1 MRPQLGCPQ
10 LIPAV
15 RTNFGSGRWESSFN
29 SLLLNI
35 WFSEH
40 VLSFFSLTR
49 VVFLSQFNHS
59 SGVQS
64 RQSAAHSRGSREQGC
79 GGCPFSLLLASLAC
93 PLPGPS
99 LQPALLL
106 HAQSL
111 SRVQLFA
118 TPWTIPHQA
127 PLSMG
132 FPRQEYWSG
141 LPFPSPGDLPNPG
154 IGPMS
159 PVWQTSSLSL
169 CHLGNKSLSLCIA
182 LVFLPENRHYTQPRL
197 SPPDVAGGSANCMQM
212 MEFVHVFTLFKK
224 GRLHL

>member
-1 MRPQLGCPQ
+1 MG
-10 LIPAV
+10 
-15 RTNFGSGRWESSFN
+15 GGKSSFN
-29 SLLLNI
+29 SLLLKI

-49 VVFLSQFNHS
+49 AVFLSQFNDS
-59 SGVQS
+59 SGVQ
-64 RQSAAHSRGSREQGC
+64 RWQSAARGRDPREQGC

-111 SRVQLFA
+111 SHVQLFA
-118 TPWTIPHQA
+118 TQWTIPHQA

-141 LPFPSPGDLPNPG
+141 LPFPSPGDLPNPR

-159 PVWQTSSLSL
+159 PVWQMSSLPL
-169 CHLGNKSLSLCIA
+169 CHLGNESLSLCIA
-182 LVFLPENRHYTQPRL
+182 LVFLPKNGHYTHPTSHHWMWQGVQLTAR
-197 SPPDVAGGSANCMQM
+197 
-212 MEFVHVFTLFKK
+212 K
-224 GRLHL
+224 